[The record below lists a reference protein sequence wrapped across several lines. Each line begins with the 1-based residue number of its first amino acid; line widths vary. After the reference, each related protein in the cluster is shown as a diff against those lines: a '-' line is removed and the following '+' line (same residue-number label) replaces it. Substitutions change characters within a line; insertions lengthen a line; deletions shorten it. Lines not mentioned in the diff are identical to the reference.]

1 MNIPEYELE
10 HLLGYDGRRHF
21 LATGH
26 FLKFE
31 VRAIEKSERVPHGIA
46 YSLTLHDTNGQRLMG
61 FDNAHPVAHKGS
73 AFVPAAR
80 QADHWHRNTQDA
92 GRPYLFVSAVQLL
105 DDFFDEAEHILEELG
120 VAFEIVADREEKD
133 Q

>member
-31 VRAIEKSERVPHGIA
+31 VRVVEKSERVPHGMA
-46 YSLTLHDTNGQRLMG
+46 YALTLHDPNGKRLMG
-61 FDNAHPVAHKGS
+61 FDNAHPVAHQGS
-73 AFVPAAR
+73 SFVPAAR
-80 QADHWHRNTQDA
+80 QADHWHRNAQDA
-92 GRPYLFVSAVQLL
+92 GRPYTFVLAVQLL
-105 DDFFDEAEHILEELG
+105 DDFFDEVERILEDLG
-120 VAFEIVADREEKD
+120 VAFDIVADREED

>member
-21 LATGH
+21 LLTGH

-31 VRAIEKSERVPHGIA
+31 VRTVEKSERVPHGIA
-46 YSLTLHDTNGQRLMG
+46 YSLTLHDPNGQRLMG
-61 FDNAHPVAHKGS
+61 FDNAHPVAHKGR

-80 QADHWHRNTQDA
+80 QADHWHRTTQDA

-105 DDFFDEAEHILEELG
+105 DDFFDEAERILEELG

-133 Q
+133 K

>member
-31 VRAIEKSERVPHGIA
+31 VRVVGKSERVPHGIA
-46 YSLTLHDTNGQRLMG
+46 YALTLHDPNGKRLMG
-61 FDNAHPVAHKGS
+61 FDNAHPVAHQGS
-73 AFVPAAR
+73 SFVPAAR
-80 QADHWHRNTQDA
+80 QADHWHRSAQDA
-92 GRPYLFVSAVQLL
+92 GRPYTFVSAVQLL
-105 DDFFDEAEHILEELG
+105 DDFFDEVERILEELG
-120 VAFEIVADREEKD
+120 VAFDIVADREED

>member
-31 VRAIEKSERVPHGIA
+31 V
-46 YSLTLHDTNGQRLMG
+46 
-61 FDNAHPVAHKGS
+61 
-73 AFVPAAR
+73 
-80 QADHWHRNTQDA
+80 
-92 GRPYLFVSAVQLL
+92 
-105 DDFFDEAEHILEELG
+105 
-120 VAFEIVADREEKD
+120 
-133 Q
+133 